1 MHIFLDIEKAQ
12 VVETRPHMENTDPNV
27 SYTPAVWAAAVWDR
41 LIPQQAGDNFFVT
54 SQRPLTSQLI
64 DLFMHCNQP
73 KFIYR
78 HIFWHTQKRIHD
90 TKMPKIDAGTIVF
103 YIFVCWSDWS
113 FGGWCESFCTEN
125 KYRSVTI
132 MARAPTQAIL
142 KRISTDKIFSGPR
155 KGKKNQKNPKK
166 QRQQQQQKLQP
177 SLC

>member
-1 MHIFLDIEKAQ
+1 MSRTPRPCKPRVSEIDWSHNRQ
-12 VVETRPHMENTDPNV
+12 ETT
-27 SYTPAVWAAAVWDR
+27 
-41 LIPQQAGDNFFVT
+41 FFVT

-73 KFIYR
+73 KFIYI

-125 KYRSVTI
+125 EYRSVTI
-132 MARAPTQAIL
+132 TTRAPTQAIL

-155 KGKKNQKNPKK
+155 KGTPPPPKK
-166 QRQQQQQKLQP
+166 KKKKKKQTTTTTKKLQP